1 MANAVR
7 ADSRLTSGV
16 ATSAVLV
23 AALILVVTLL
33 PSSLPG
39 TGRLSTAVPLYRV
52 PVLSVT
58 QAGVLKDPDEY
69 WAYGIAFS
77 PDGKTIAA
85 SFQKAGTL
93 FAQNDP
99 TAGHLDL
106 WNVATR
112 ELTGSLPDFDGG
124 NGIEFGNVAFDPADA
139 HALAIADYNR
149 VDLWNLTTN
158 VIRRPS
164 PEWYQTIAYLAYSNT
179 ATGSSSRKASKSPAS
194 ITRRTRVTRR
204 TRNSQDSWCSAR
216 PGRSWPSTT
225 RRVTSICGASPAALP
240 PW

>member
-1 MANAVR
+1 
-7 ADSRLTSGV
+7 
-16 ATSAVLV
+16 
-23 AALILVVTLL
+23 
-33 PSSLPG
+33 
-39 TGRLSTAVPLYRV
+39 
-52 PVLSVT
+52 VT

-164 PEWYQTIAYLAYSNT
+164 PEWYQTIAYLAYSPDGNIIAEDNDSGEIHLLNT